1 MRISETNPWSVTLM
15 CFLFLGTLGVCVLG
29 AVLVTSVIL
38 DIVAPG
44 QGPSPSQTLIVATV
58 VIALEVLLGT
68 AVACLYGFMHNYTA
82 RFSGGLEV
90 TLTDDLGDPIPV
102 GSQDEVALDPQ

>member
-15 CFLFLGTLGVCVLG
+15 CFLFLGALGVCVLG

-90 TLTDDLGDPIPV
+90 TLTDDLGDPIPA

>member
-15 CFLFLGTLGVCVLG
+15 CFLFLGALGVCVLG
-29 AVLVTSVIL
+29 AVLATSVIL

-58 VIALEVLLGT
+58 VIALEIFLGT
-68 AVACLYGFMHNYTA
+68 AVACLYGFMNNHTA
-82 RFSGGLEV
+82 RFSGGLKV
-90 TLTDDLGDPIPV
+90 TLTDDLDDPATV
-102 GSQDEVALDPQ
+102 GSQDEAALDPQ